1 MVNTIRQLVQRSS
14 AIIRQLYL
22 TASTKAKQFFLK
34 TKQLALPDYLRP
46 SNNSRVKTATILQME
61 ATECGAAAL
70 GIILNYYG
78 RFVPLELLR
87 IECGVS
93 RDGSKAINMLKAARR
108 YGLNAQGAKVE
119 PEAIRSLKFP
129 LIAYWEFNH
138 FVVIEG
144 MSDKSIYLNDP
155 ATGPRTVTPEEF
167 DGSFTGVVLVF
178 EPTAE
183 FQPGGRKPNILD
195 SIIPRLKSVQ
205 NALVFVV
212 LASLALVI
220 PGVAIPGFTKI
231 FIDEVLIR
239 HLSGWLIP
247 LLWGLGITAVLRMIL
262 AYLQQL
268 YLTRLQLK
276 MALTSSARFMWHVLR
291 LPMTFFG
298 QRFAGDI
305 QSRVAANDQVAT
317 WLSGDL
323 ATSIV
328 SLISMVFYAI
338 IMFLFDWQLTLISI
352 VAACANVG
360 VLMYVAR
367 RIENSSRRLQQEIGK
382 LQAIEMNGL
391 QAIETVKA
399 TSAED
404 DFFQQWAGY
413 HAKTLNS
420 QQRIHL
426 YNRILQVVPQ
436 LFTGILTVA
445 ILGLG
450 SWRIMQGHLTI
461 GGLVAFQSL
470 LVSFNEPL
478 MTLLGFGA
486 RLQEIR
492 ADLSRLEDVINHPQ
506 DARLLQLPSVAIPSA
521 SVANADLSKLS
532 GKLELRNVSFG
543 YSNLEPPLLENI
555 NITVEPGQHIAV
567 VGISGGGKSTLA
579 KLICGLYQP
588 WAGEILYDEHPLPD
602 ISAEQLSQSLSFV
615 DQDIFLFE
623 GSIRDNLTL
632 WDNSISGEALRSAIY
647 TAGLEPVLETRING
661 LESVVETAGS
671 NFSGGQRQQLEI
683 ARALTTQP
691 TLMVLDEATSAL
703 DAGTEQK
710 IMENLKKTGHSLLI
724 IAHRLSTIRD
734 CNEIIVIDQGKIV
747 ERGTHDAL
755 YQSKGLY
762 YQLLQNSNEA
772 FYAQYA

>member
-1 MVNTIRQLVQRSS
+1 M
-14 AIIRQLYL
+14 
-22 TASTKAKQFFLK
+22 F
-34 TKQLALPDYLRP
+34 KQLLNKALKPFRLVKQGFLSIKTRLSAVKKQLLVKYKRTTGADIV
-46 SNNSRVKTATILQME
+46 RVKTASILQME

-78 RFVPLELLR
+78 CYVPLEQLR

-93 RDGSKAINMLKAARR
+93 RDGSKAINMLRAARH

-119 PEAIRSLKFP
+119 PEALSTLTFP
-129 LIAYWEFNH
+129 LIAFWEFNH

-144 MSDKSIYLNDP
+144 ISETKVYLNDP
-155 ATGPRTVTPEEF
+155 ATGPRTVTLEEF
-167 DGSFTGVVLVF
+167 DGSFTGVVLLF
-178 EPTAE
+178 ETTPE
-183 FQPGGRKPNILD
+183 FRPGGRKPNILN
-195 SIIPRLKSVQ
+195 SIIPRLQSVI
-205 NALVFVV
+205 NPLLFVT

-220 PGVAIPGFTKI
+220 PGIAIPGFTKI
-231 FIDEVLIR
+231 FIDEILIK
-239 HLSGWLIP
+239 HLPGWLLP
-247 LLWGLGITAVLRMIL
+247 LLWGLGITAVLRTIL
-262 AYLQQL
+262 SWLQQF

-276 MALTSSARFMWHVLR
+276 MSLTSSARFMWHVLR
-291 LPMTFFG
+291 LPMSFFS

-323 ATSIV
+323 ATSLV
-328 SLISMVFYAI
+328 SLVSMVFYALV
-338 IMFLFDWQLTLISI
+338 MFLFDWQLTLIGI
-352 VAACANVG
+352 AAAAANVG
-360 VLMYVAR
+360 VLMHVAR
-367 RIENSSRRLQQEIGK
+367 KIENSSRRLQQELGK
-382 LQAIEMNGL
+382 LEAIEMNGL
-391 QAIETVKA
+391 QAIETIKA

-426 YNRILQVVPQ
+426 YNRTLQVLPQ
-436 LFTGILTVA
+436 LFTGLLTVA

-492 ADLSRLEDVINHPQ
+492 ADLTRLEDVLNHPE
-506 DARLLQLPSVAIPSA
+506 DSRLIQLPAEVSPPSSSETEIP
-521 SVANADLSKLS
+521 KFS
-532 GKLELRNVSFG
+532 GKLELRDVSFG
-543 YSNLEPPLLENI
+543 YSSLDPPLLENI
-555 NITVEPGQHIAV
+555 NIKITPGQHVAV
-567 VGISGGGKSTLA
+567 VGVSGGGKSTLA
-579 KLICGLYQP
+579 RLICGLYQP
-588 WAGEILYDEHPLPD
+588 WSGEILYDDVPIQD
-602 ISAEQLSQSLSFV
+602 ISAMRLSQSLGFV

-623 GSIRDNLTL
+623 GTIHDNLTL
-632 WDNSISGEALRSAIY
+632 WDHTITSGALREAIH
-647 TAGLEPVLETRING
+647 AAALEPVIQTRVNG
-661 LESVVETAGS
+661 LDSEIENAGG

-683 ARALTTQP
+683 ARALASKP
-691 TLMVLDEATSAL
+691 TLMVLDEATSSL
-703 DAGTEQK
+703 DAETEQT
-710 IMENLKKTGHSLLI
+710 IMENLKKSGHSLLI

-734 CNEIIVIDQGKIV
+734 CDEIIVIDQGRIV
-747 ERGTHDAL
+747 ERGAHEQL
-755 YQSKGLY
+755 YQNKGAY